1 MFGFGLLT
9 SQAVSARLKPSQKLA
24 MIDSVSPTPDM
35 ADTLRDP
42 GSQLSAINSQLST
55 DWKYEP
61 PAEMPDPS
69 VQGWWRGF
77 NDPLLDSLIAVAV
90 RNNYDVGMAARRI
103 ELGRLSLRQ
112 AQSAYYPTLN
122 AQAGWTTD
130 RTSAYMARRRTMD
143 QRADYFSLGL
153 QASWEIDVF
162 GRVRQ
167 RSKALQAGLDVSR
180 ADYAAALVS
189 LCAQLTES
197 YIQLR
202 VYQAQLE
209 VAQRLSVSQQEV
221 LRIAN
226 VRHEC
231 TLASGLDV
239 AQAKAV
245 CLGTQASVPSLQT
258 AVAQT
263 INAIVVLLGNP
274 ADSSQPSSDVPTGR
288 GVSQLSALSF
298 QLSRPKPI
306 PLYSMPLDVE
316 ITPELLRRRP
326 DVQAAEQQVAAY
338 AAQIGV
344 AKKDFLPALSLSAE
358 VGTAA
363 HSLGNL
369 FRHDALTYT
378 VQPMLSW
385 TIFSGFSRKYAVA
398 EAKEQMLLGIDEYNM
413 TLTQAAAEVDNALVA
428 YRNSLRRI
436 GLLSEVLGESI
447 KCFDFALEQ
456 YKQGL
461 SPFLNVVNAQIDVL
475 NYNNELVQERGNAQI
490 AVMDLYKALGGGW

>member
-1 MFGFGLLT
+1 MLCLGLMTL
-9 SQAVSARLKPSQKLA
+9 QAEPKQHKSSEKLG
-24 MIDSVSPTPDM
+24 MVDTVSPTPEL
-35 ADTLRDP
+35 ADTLIADSMRVTP
-42 GSQLSAINSQLST
+42 LPAVHPQT
-55 DWKYEP
+55 WKYEP
-61 PAEMPDPS
+61 LAEMPDPAL
-69 VQGWWRGF
+69 QGWWKGF
-77 NDPLLDSLIAVAV
+77 NDPLLDSLISTAVH
-90 RNNYDVGMAARRI
+90 NNYDIRMAARRM
-103 ELGRLSLRQ
+103 ELCRLRLQQ
-112 AQSAYYPTLN
+112 AQSAYYPTVN

-130 RTSAYMARRRTMD
+130 RTSGYMAKRRSVD
-143 QRADYFSLGL
+143 GRADYFNLGL

-167 RSKALQAGLDVSR
+167 QTKALRADEDVSR

-209 VAQRLSVSQQEV
+209 VAERLSVSQKEV
-221 LRIAN
+221 LRIAT

-239 AQAKAV
+239 AQAKTI
-245 CLGTQASVPSLQT
+245 CLSTQATVPGLRT

-263 INAIVVLLGNP
+263 INAIDVLLGDTRYATFN
-274 ADSSQPSSDVPTGR
+274 
-288 GVSQLSALSF
+288 SQLS
-298 QLSRPKPI
+298 RTKPI
-306 PLYSMPLDVE
+306 PLYSMPMDVD
-316 ITPELLRRRP
+316 ITPDLLRRRP
-326 DVQAAEQQVAAY
+326 DVQAAEQQVASY

-344 AKKDFLPALSLSAE
+344 AKKDFLPILSLNAAI
-358 VGTAA
+358 GTAS

-369 FRHDALTYT
+369 FKHDAMTYS
-378 VQPMLSW
+378 VQPSLTW

-398 EAKEQMLLGIDEYNM
+398 EAKEQMMTGIDEYNM
-413 TLTQAAAEVDNALVA
+413 TVSQAASEVDNALVS

-436 GLLSEVLGESI
+436 GLLNEVLSESI
-447 KCFDFALEQ
+447 KCFDFALDQ

>member
-1 MFGFGLLT
+1 MKVHSGTILLT
-9 SQAVSARLKPSQKLA
+9 FCLGIMTMHAESKSNEEPTMVDSMRMASLPAVRASE
-24 MIDSVSPTPDM
+24 
-35 ADTLRDP
+35 
-42 GSQLSAINSQLST
+42 
-55 DWKYEP
+55 WKYEP
-61 PAEMPDPS
+61 LTEMPDPA

-77 NDPLLDSLIAVAV
+77 NDPLLDSLIYTAVH
-90 RNNYDVGMAARRI
+90 NNYDIRTAAHRM
-103 ELGRLSLRQ
+103 ELCRLHLQQ
-112 AQSAYYPTLN
+112 ARSAYYPTLN
-122 AQAGWTTD
+122 AQLGLTTD
-130 RTSAYMARRRTMD
+130 RPSGYTSKRRSVYS
-143 QRADYFSLGL
+143 RADYFNIGL

-167 RSKALQAGLDVSR
+167 QTKVLRADEDVSR

-209 VAQRLSVSQQEV
+209 VAERLSVSQKEV
-221 LRIAN
+221 LRIAT

-239 AQAKAV
+239 AQAKII
-245 CLGTQASVPSLQT
+245 CLGTQASVPALRT
-258 AVAQT
+258 AIAQT
-263 INAIVVLLGNP
+263 INAIDVLLGDTQYTVYN
-274 ADSSQPSSDVPTGR
+274 A
-288 GVSQLSALSF
+288 QLSK
-298 QLSRPKPI
+298 PKPV
-306 PLYSMPLDVE
+306 PLYSMPMDVD

-326 DVQAAEQQVAAY
+326 DVQAAEQQIAAY
-338 AAQIGV
+338 AAQTGV
-344 AKKDFLPALSLSAE
+344 AKKDFLPVLSLNAEIGSAS
-358 VGTAA
+358 

-369 FRHDALTYT
+369 FRHDAMTYS
-378 VQPMLSW
+378 VQPTLTW
-385 TIFSGFSRKYAVA
+385 TIFSGFSRKYAMA
-398 EAKEQMLLGIDEYNM
+398 EAKVQMMIGIDEYNL
-413 TLTQAAAEVDNALVA
+413 TLSQAASEVDNALVA

-436 GLLSEVLGESI
+436 GLLNEVLSESI
-447 KCFDFALEQ
+447 KCFDFALDQ